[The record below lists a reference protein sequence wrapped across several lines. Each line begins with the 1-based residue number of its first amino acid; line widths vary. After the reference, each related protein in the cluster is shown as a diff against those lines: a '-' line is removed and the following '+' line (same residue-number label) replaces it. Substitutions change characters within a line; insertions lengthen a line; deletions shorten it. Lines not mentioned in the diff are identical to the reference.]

1 MPSIAMLEE
10 RNAAPIDRSLFE
22 RVRENGRVAAR
33 MADKLPSI
41 VAHAGLSEEAL
52 AELVLGIEARRV
64 ESKQLVFDAEDGE
77 SERLLVL
84 ARNIENVWDRLA
96 RLAAARQQTATRV

>member
-1 MPSIAMLEE
+1 
-10 RNAAPIDRSLFE
+10 
-22 RVRENGRVAAR
+22 

-64 ESKQLVFDAEDGE
+64 ESKQIVFDAEDGE
-77 SERLLVL
+77 SERLLTL
-84 ARNIENVWDRLA
+84 AQNIEDLWNRLA
-96 RLAAARQQTATRV
+96 RLAAARQQPGTRD